1 MIKLRLNNN
10 DKAKVNEIK
19 KRKIVD
25 LVNNSKIPL
34 KKKSEQRRQTTKLT

>member
-34 KKKSEQRRQTTKLT
+34 KKK